1 MRRAS
6 IVAAAALT
14 ASAAAATAIVVGLPA
29 AEGGNAPS
37 AAATPPATAEVTRG
51 TLIDEETKTGDLGYG
66 DTTAIKARGSGTVT
80 GLAATGST
88 VTRGKPLYRVDDDP
102 VVLLYGKLPAYRT
115 LRNGVEG
122 RDVKQLEQN
131 LWALGYRGFTV
142 DKEYTS
148 ATADAVEQWQDDLGV
163 PETGVVDPAAIV
175 YAAGPV
181 RVDSHEAAAGDA
193 LQPGGGVLS
202 ITGTARVAVVE
213 MEIGDQRLAKK
224 GAKVEVTLP
233 DGNTTAATIADV
245 ETVVVPADNPDGE
258 DTTAIKV
265 TITFPAG
272 KAPKGLDAA
281 AIDVAFT
288 SATAKDVLTVPV
300 TALLALSEGGYGVE
314 VVQGSSTSIVAVE
327 TGMFA
332 DGKVEISGT
341 GISEGTVVGVPA

>member
-6 IVAAAALT
+6 IVAAVALT
-14 ASAAAATAIVVGLPA
+14 AGAAAAAAIVVGLPEAQGGGA
-29 AEGGNAPS
+29 AE
-37 AAATPPATAEVTRG
+37 AAMPPATAKVTRG
-51 TLIDEETKTGDLGYG
+51 TLVDEETKTGDLGYG
-66 DTTAIKARGSGTVT
+66 DTTALKGRSSGTVT

-88 VTRGKPLYRVDDDP
+88 VTRGKALYRVDDDP

-142 DKEYTS
+142 DKEYTY

-163 PETGVVDPAAIV
+163 PETGAVEPAAVV

-181 RVDSHEAAAGDA
+181 RVDSHQIAAGDE

-202 ITGTARVAVVE
+202 TTGTARVGVVE
-213 MEIGDQRLAKK
+213 LEVDDQRLAKK
-224 GAKVEVTLP
+224 GAKVQVTLP
-233 DGNTTAATIADV
+233 DGTETTATISHV

-258 DTTAIKV
+258 PTTAIDV
-265 TITFPAG
+265 TVTFPAG

-281 AIDVAFT
+281 SIDVAFT
-288 SATAKDVLTVPV
+288 AATADNVLTVPV

-314 VVQGSSTSIVAVE
+314 VVSGSATSIVAVK

-332 DGKVEISGT
+332 DGKVEVSGT
-341 GISEGTVVGVPA
+341 GIGEGTVVGVPA

>member
-1 MRRAS
+1 M
-6 IVAAAALT
+6 
-14 ASAAAATAIVVGLPA
+14 
-29 AEGGNAPS
+29 
-37 AAATPPATAEVTRG
+37 
-51 TLIDEETKTGDLGYG
+51 
-66 DTTAIKARGSGTVT
+66 
-80 GLAATGST
+80 
-88 VTRGKPLYRVDDDP
+88 
-102 VVLLYGKLPAYRT
+102 
-115 LRNGVEG
+115 
-122 RDVKQLEQN
+122 
-131 LWALGYRGFTV
+131 
-142 DKEYTS
+142 
-148 ATADAVEQWQDDLGV
+148 